1 MTTYTSH
8 GTYCHECNRLAHI
21 AHAKAVETGRLYTGT
36 TYIDNS
42 SHHVMSLDNG
52 KIDRI
57 AGDRKETP

>member
-1 MTTYTSH
+1 MTTYTTH
-8 GTYCHECNRLAHI
+8 GTYCRECNHLARL
-21 AHAKAVETGRLYTGT
+21 AHAKAAETGRLYTAT

-57 AGDRKETP
+57 TGDRKETE

>member
-8 GTYCHECNRLAHI
+8 GTHCDTCNRLAHT
-21 AHAKAVETGRLYTGT
+21 AHAKAAETGRLYTAT

-52 KIDRI
+52 KNERI
-57 AGDRKETP
+57 TGDSKDTQ